1 MRPLTRKL
9 FRDLWRLRAQ
19 SAAVVA
25 LLAIG
30 IGMLVS
36 SLGMKTSLGESRD
49 AYYRDMR
56 LSDLQ
61 MHLVRAPMRLTE
73 RIAEIPGVQ
82 SLDARVAAP
91 ALLSLPGIDE
101 QITAKLLSLDFP
113 DKIPVN
119 QPWLVQGRWPEP
131 GLGSQEIVVNQAF
144 MEAHGLMPGDTL
156 AATIRGGRETL
167 KIVGSANSPEFV
179 FVSPPGQMFPQP
191 DRYAL
196 IWMLRPALEQAADL
210 DGAFNDLVLRIAP
223 NADLERIK
231 AELMRL
237 LGRYGAQT
245 AQGRDRIPSARF
257 LDQELDQ
264 LATMAK
270 LIPPAFLAV
279 AAFLLNVALTRLVE
293 AERANIGLLKAFGF
307 QPSEVALGYLGMS
320 LVLVLIGLALGALLA
335 QYLGEMMAALYLKV
349 YRLPSLPFKTTW
361 DAWAIG
367 ILVAALAG
375 LAGSINAVRRVLK
388 LSAAAALMPAPPP
401 AFQHGGRIFENLTLQ
416 FDALTRVV
424 LRRILGFPRRSL
436 TTVAGVVCALSLLI
450 LARQFPVAI
459 EQLLEVSF
467 DDARRQDL
475 SLTLIEAGGTDTWQ
489 ALRRLPGAIQV
500 EPFRNVPALFRLD
513 NREADEAIVGLSVNA
528 QLERLVDFNGDP
540 VAVRDDGLIITKGLS
555 RQLGAQVGDRI
566 EVQITTGRQ
575 VHLVL
580 PVLAVVTVSAG
591 NNAYL
596 SLDQLNQVLQE
607 PGRIGGAHV
616 RIDPAALPAFHQA
629 VRDMPSV
636 AGVSDLK
643 RARASLARTFDE
655 GAGVMTGI
663 FVTFAVLMSVGI
675 AFATSSVTLAE
686 QRRDLATLQVLG
698 FTRREV
704 SYVLLAEIG
713 VLTLISL
720 PIGVAFGH
728 WFAMVFLEAMA
739 TDLFTFPM
747 RFEPAAYASSAAIV
761 LAAIIGASL
770 LVRRDVDR
778 INLVE
783 SLKSRE

>member
-49 AYYRDMR
+49 AYYRDDR

-61 MHLVRAPMRLTE
+61 LQLVRAPMRLTE
-73 RIAEIPGVQ
+73 RIASLPGVQ
-82 SLDARVAAP
+82 AIDARVAAP
-91 ALLSLPGIDE
+91 ALLGLPGIDE
-101 QITAKLLSLDFP
+101 QITAKLLSLDVP
-113 DKIPVN
+113 DKTPVN

-131 GLGSQEIVVNQAF
+131 LLGSQEIVVNQAF
-144 MEAHGLMPGDTL
+144 MEAHGLQPGDTL
-156 AATIRGGRETL
+156 AATIRGGRETF
-167 KIVGSANSPEFV
+167 KIVGMANSPEFV

-210 DGAFNDLVLRIAP
+210 DGAFNDLVLRLSP
-223 NADLERIK
+223 NADVAAIK
-231 AELMRL
+231 ASLQSL

-307 QPSEVALGYLGMS
+307 LPGEVALNYLGMS
-320 LVLVLIGLALGALLA
+320 LVLVILGMVLGAALA

-349 YRLPSLPFKTTW
+349 YRLPSLPFETTW
-361 DAWAIG
+361 DAWLIA
-367 ILVAALAG
+367 VAVASLAG

-401 AFQHGGRIFENLTLQ
+401 AFQHGSRLFERLTRQ

-436 TTVAGVVCALSLLI
+436 TTIAGVVCALSLLI
-450 LARQFPVAI
+450 LARQFPIAI
-459 EQLLEVSF
+459 QQLLEVSF
-467 DDARRQDL
+467 DHARRQDL
-475 SLTLIEAGGTDTWQ
+475 SLTLIEAGGTDTLQ
-489 ALRRLPGAIQV
+489 ALRRLPGTIQI
-500 EPFRNVPALFRLD
+500 EPFRNVPALFRY
-513 NREADEAIVGLSVNA
+513 RTQSADEAIVGLMPDA
-528 QLERLVDFNGDP
+528 ELERLVDFNGLP
-540 VAVRDDGLIITKGLS
+540 QRVRDDGLIITQGLA
-555 RQLGAQVGDRI
+555 RQLGAGVGDRI
-566 EVQITTGRQ
+566 DVKITTGRQ
-575 VHLVL
+575 VDLQL

-591 NNAYL
+591 NNAYVSL
-596 SLDQLNQVLQE
+596 SQLGEVLQE

-616 RIDPAALPAFHQA
+616 RIDPAELPAFHQA
-629 VRDMPSV
+629 VREMPIV

-643 RARASLARTFDE
+643 RARASLARTFEE

-698 FTRREV
+698 FSRREV

-713 VLTLISL
+713 VLTLLSL
-720 PIGVAFGH
+720 PLGVLIGH
-728 WFAMVFLEAMA
+728 WFAMAFLKAMA

-747 RFEPAAYASSAAIV
+747 RFEPAAYAASAAIV

-770 LVRRDVDR
+770 LVRREIDR